1 MKAFYIS
8 KSRFGRLF
16 IFVTIILL
24 MQGCIVSGFKVDQTD
39 TSYKPDSSLITGS
52 VPVTPQQTDDPI
64 IKSDQI
70 VIRDKLISLNAKK
83 VLVSEIKWDNTVTG
97 SEGLISSVAETKKGG
112 HVCRNFTTTRSAFDG
127 VSLYHGQ
134 ICQVTPEVWNVTSFE
149 AVK

>member
-39 TSYKPDSSLITGS
+39 TSYKPDRSLKPGS
-52 VPVTPQQTDDPI
+52 APIPPQHTDHQTI
-64 IKSDQI
+64 MAYQI

-83 VLVSEIKWDNTVTG
+83 APVSDVKWDNTVTG
-97 SEGLISSVAETKKGG
+97 SEGMISAVAETKKGG

>member
-39 TSYKPDSSLITGS
+39 TSYKPDSSLITSS
-52 VPVTPQQTDDPI
+52 VPVSPQQTDDPT

-83 VLVSEIKWDNTVTG
+83 TLVSEIKWDNTVTG
-97 SEGLISSVAETKKGG
+97 SEGMISAVAETKKGG
-112 HVCRNFTTTRSAFDG
+112 QDRKSV
-127 VSLYHGQ
+127 V
-134 ICQVTPEVWNVTSFE
+134 
-149 AVK
+149 